1 MMYEFIS
8 GPMVWIAFGVFLV
21 GLVVQGI
28 RFFKHTSPKEPL
40 YLPALKKKPDR
51 SKEKISH
58 EGGIIRRMFW
68 AVERMCLP
76 LTDYATRKYR
86 HLRFSVVFTHPVM
99 TVVTVV
105 FHVFL
110 FVTPLFLLAH
120 NKLLENSILGF
131 GLPSLSESTTDML
144 TIIFLACAFF
154 FLGRRIFVKRVR
166 AISSLYDCFLW
177 LVAVAPFLTG
187 FLAYRQWFDY
197 RTMLIAHIIAGEAM
211 LILIPFTKL
220 GHMIYFFLYRVFIG
234 SEYSF
239 GQGRRAW

>member
-1 MMYEFIS
+1 MYEFIS
-8 GPMVWIAFGVFLV
+8 GPMVWIAFGVFLG

-28 RFFKHTSPKEPL
+28 RFFRLTSLKEPL
-40 YLPALKKKPDR
+40 YLPAPKKKTG
-51 SKEKISH
+51 KQKITR
-58 EGGIIRRMFW
+58 EGGLIRQVIW
-68 AVERMCLP
+68 AIERKCQP

-99 TVVTVV
+99 TGVTVV

-120 NKLLENSILGF
+120 NKLLEESILGF

-144 TIIFLACAFF
+144 TIIYLACAFF
-154 FLGRRIFVKRVR
+154 FLARRIFVRRVR
-166 AISSLYDCFLW
+166 AISSLYDLFLW

-197 RTMLIAHIIAGEAM
+197 RTILIAHIIAGEAM
-211 LILIPFTKL
+211 LILIPFSKL
-220 GHMIYFFLYRVFIG
+220 GHMVYFFLYRVFIG